1 MWPLGTYD
9 RMVHEIKHHENPD
22 IPVTFG
28 ILIADCR
35 QSLSKEYILNYINR
49 FNYKSDRYINFY
61 LPGYLEEQSN
71 KNNEIIT
78 IDDKEHYFDW
88 KKYDEFVDN
97 LVMDFHIAYPYNP
110 VLLLLEYNKGHFSK
124 SKKIYIELD
133 SDGLNIKKTGELFE
147 KIFELSKK
155 HISLKDISGGLTM
168 DTLKSGLFDRIV
180 KGIDNKLISAIR
192 TTGKDA
198 IKYRIKD

>member
-49 FNYKSDRYINFY
+49 FNYKSDKYINFY
-61 LPGYLEEQSN
+61 LPGYLEEKTDVSN
-71 KNNEIIT
+71 KTIT
-78 IDDKEHYFDW
+78 ING
-88 KKYDEFVDN
+88 KKYYFNSDLYEEF
-97 LVMDFHIAYPYNP
+97 LLKLEMDFHIDYPYNP
-110 VLLLLEYNKGHFSK
+110 VLLLLEYDKGHFSK

-133 SDGLNIKKTGELFE
+133 GDSTNIKKTGELFE
-147 KIFELSKK
+147 NIFDIAQKYANLR
-155 HISLKDISGGLTM
+155 DISGGLTEK
-168 DTLKSGLFDRIV
+168 TLKSDIVDRIV
-180 KGIDNKLISAIR
+180 KGIDKKLISAIHS
-192 TTGKDA
+192 TGKDIVKYK
-198 IKYRIKD
+198 IKT